1 MRVKLFLEVEN
12 HGAAKTSLEPT
23 LRFKAYDTERNPVS
37 YHFKILNE
45 GIRRINHIS
54 ASSAMHIIPLK
65 LSLAPVLDG
74 IWSL

>member
-1 MRVKLFLEVEN
+1 MEAIRSMLGQKKVKAL
-12 HGAAKTSLEPT
+12 
-23 LRFKAYDTERNPVS
+23 
-37 YHFKILNE
+37 

-74 IWSL
+74 IW